1 MSLTFPWW
9 SDHPLLEICGHPFK
23 QMPASSWNT
32 NVHVAAVLGSYEKL
46 NFSIFLQGLSIR
58 KDGFELPCV
67 SVIHRL
73 PLQSLDDLGLVEV
86 LGPLLLTTASATK
99 RQNKLNG
106 TAERRPERSN
116 WEDENICVGFSVLRD
131 PKDLETGPT
140 ITFPFVMPKYLNWL
154 FSSDFQAAFYSELN
168 WWNSTCES
176 HGISGVPHGDFSWI
190 LVTWVTCVHMLWCM
204 LHKT

>member
-1 MSLTFPWW
+1 MCPNFWLVLRLVQIYLDMSLTFPWL

-73 PLQSLDDLGLVEV
+73 PLQSLNDLGLVEV

-99 RQNKLNG
+99 RQNKFKWHSWK
-106 TAERRPERSN
+106 TARKEQLGRREHLCGFISPERSKGLGN
-116 WEDENICVGFSVLRD
+116 WSNNNVPFCYAQIPELAVFQWFS
-131 PKDLETGPT
+131 G
-140 ITFPFVMPKYLNWL
+140 
-154 FSSDFQAAFYSELN
+154 S
-168 WWNSTCES
+168 
-176 HGISGVPHGDFSWI
+176 I
-190 LVTWVTCVHMLWCM
+190 L
-204 LHKT
+204 